1 MPQRISDVFQVD
13 PIVLREHNVFNGF
26 IDNDSKLYIDPRLLS
41 ETSVIELKDADQ
53 KVMNYFENRIKEI
66 EIIIEIEKELKEL
79 KIKETSENYFYRY
92 SQIYLTQIYLTQIYL
107 KLVKEYKK
115 VRNEVRNKLIFPEI
129 PLAGLGYSNK
139 GSKGKGIA
147 KGIAGGLLNTIKIF
161 VEVGM
166 VDPIIFQLAPI
177 FQKSIGAD
185 RMSDMII
192 FIILPELAEFS
203 IRIAKQL
210 NLPTADLTKI
220 NGNNFRNLPCYLN
233 KGILLVPN
241 NILTSLPISYLWS
254 KKSSI
259 KNHNLELRN
268 YMNDRMYSLF
278 ATDIVHDKNSLL
290 ELIIEHPD
298 MMTKLIDTYKATEPI
313 PYDFIADPEN
323 LFYWHDVARSSS
335 QYYLRRYISDILD
348 IKDTNG
354 KPLIN
359 EGLLNIKD
367 NNGKY
372 LINEELLE
380 RIRIYFT
387 QLINTGLWKSFYRE
401 RYVPKKEISCVIILS
416 ELLEYHLKNSG
427 LSVKYTSKES
437 LINLGDKYQIIL
449 KFTSSPNIIKKCKK
463 LIIENNKVKSTN
475 LYTLLLVIFVD
486 GGKREYEIKPIF
498 KASGIETDFFKIF
511 YIDAKFRR

>member
-13 PIVLREHNVFNGF
+13 SKVLRQHNVFNGF

-41 ETSVIELKDADQ
+41 KTSVIELKDTEE

-66 EIIIEIEKELKEL
+66 KIIVEIEKQLNEL
-79 KIKETSENYFYRY
+79 KIKESSENYIYRP
-92 SQIYLTQIYLTQIYL
+92 SQTYLRLE
-107 KLVKEYKK
+107 KEYKE
-115 VRNEVRNKLIFPEI
+115 VTIEVRNKLMFPET
-129 PLAGLGYSNK
+129 PLAGLGYSYK

-147 KGIAGGLLNTIKIF
+147 KVIAGGLLDTIKSF

-192 FIILPELAEFS
+192 FIILPELAKFS
-203 IRIAKQL
+203 IRIAEQL

-220 NGNNFRNLPCYLN
+220 NGDNFHNLPRYLN
-233 KGILLVPN
+233 KGILLVPE

-254 KKSSI
+254 EKSSI

-268 YMNDRMYSLF
+268 YMNDKIYSLF
-278 ATDIVHDKNSLL
+278 ANGLTWKDIVDDKNSLL
-290 ELIIEHPD
+290 ELVIQHPD
-298 MMTKLIDTYKATEPI
+298 MMIKLIDTYKSTEPI

-323 LFYWHDVARSSS
+323 LFHWHDVARFYS
-335 QYYLRRYISDILD
+335 QLYLREYISDILD

-354 KPLIN
+354 KHLIN

-367 NNGKY
+367 NKGVY

-380 RIRIYFT
+380 RILIYFT
-387 QLINTGLWKSFYRE
+387 KLINTGLWKSFYRQ
-401 RYVPKKEISCVIILS
+401 RQIPITEITGVTILS

-427 LSVKYTSKES
+427 LSVKYTPKEGV
-437 LINLGDKYQIIL
+437 INLGEKYRIIL
-449 KFTSSPNIIKKCKK
+449 KFTSSPNIINKCKK
-463 LIIENNKVKSTN
+463 LLVNNKVNSTN
-475 LYTLLLVIFVD
+475 LYTLLLVIIVS

-498 KASGIETDFFKIF
+498 KDTGIENNFFKIF
-511 YIDAKFRR
+511 YIDAIDRR

>member
-13 PIVLREHNVFNGF
+13 SMILREHNVFNGF

-41 ETSVIELKDADQ
+41 KTSVIELKDAEE

-66 EIIIEIEKELKEL
+66 EIIVEIEKELKEL
-79 KIKETSENYFYRY
+79 KIKESPENYIYRP
-92 SQIYLTQIYLTQIYL
+92 SQTYLRLE
-107 KLVKEYKK
+107 KEYKE
-115 VRNEVRNKLIFPEI
+115 VIIEVRNKLMFPET

-147 KGIAGGLLNTIKIF
+147 KGIAGGLLDTIKIF

-192 FIILPELAEFS
+192 FIILPELAKFS
-203 IRIAKQL
+203 IRIAEQL

-220 NGNNFRNLPCYLN
+220 NGDNFRNLPRYLN
-233 KGILLVPN
+233 KGILLVPE

-254 KKSSI
+254 EKSSI

-268 YMNDRMYSLF
+268 YMNDKIYSLF
-278 ATDIVHDKNSLL
+278 ASGLTWKDIVDDKNSLL

-298 MMTKLIDTYKATEPI
+298 MMTKLIDTYKSTEPI
-313 PYDFIADPEN
+313 PYDFIADPED
-323 LFYWHDVARSSS
+323 LFHWHDVARSSS
-335 QYYLRRYISDILD
+335 QYYLRVYISDILD

-380 RIRIYFT
+380 RIRVYFT
-387 QLINTGLWKSFYRE
+387 QLINTGLWKSFYRQ
-401 RYVPKKEISCVIILS
+401 RYVPAKEILCVTILS

-427 LSVKYTSKES
+427 LSVKYTPKES
-437 LINLGDKYQIIL
+437 LINLGDKYRIIL
-449 KFTSSPNIIKKCKK
+449 KFNSSPNILKKCKK
-463 LIIENNKVKSTN
+463 LIIENNKINSTDS
-475 LYTLLLVIFVD
+475 YTLLLVIIVD
-486 GGKREYEIKPIF
+486 GDKREYEIKSTF
-498 KASGIETDFFKIF
+498 KENGIETNFFKIF
-511 YIDAKFRR
+511 YINATFRR